1 MNTSTF
7 IKSMATGAGAWLGAA
22 LAPAAPYGVVCTL
35 MVIADIISARRLAH
49 RLGRRKPSKRQQL
62 KFSSARFGRSITKL
76 LRIYALLALA
86 ALLQYT
92 FGCEWFDLLKCS
104 AAGVCLWQCF
114 SILENEASANTAPWA
129 KIAGKILVDKTSR
142 HLGLQ
147 PEDLADFIDFSDE
160 NRPKPAK

>member
-1 MNTSTF
+1 MNTYTLL
-7 IKSMATGAGAWLGAA
+7 KSLATGAGAWLCTA

-49 RLGRRKPSKRQQL
+49 RLGQRKPSKRQQL

-76 LRIYALLALA
+76 IRIYALLALA

-92 FGCEWFDLLKCS
+92 FQCEWFDLLKWS
-104 AAGVCLWQCF
+104 AAGVCLWQGC
-114 SILENEASANTAPWA
+114 SILENEASANSAPWA
-129 KIAGKILVDKTSR
+129 KIAGRILVDKTSR

-147 PEDLADFIDFSDE
+147 PEDLADLIDFSDQ
-160 NRPKPAK
+160 NPPKSTE